1 MASTY
6 LVKCN
11 ISIHGKI
18 IILNIVELSVRT
30 VSACTMSAAQQ
41 RNPLYVRTPPPGSK
55 ILHQRP
61 QQSTRL
67 QQKRHR
73 LNQSSL
79 PNRQDFLA
87 LLVNPPCQCPP
98 VVLQNHCQL
107 QVFLRKPH
115 FPPVSLQ
122 DHHQIS
128 CSNRPHLQT
137 LQNPQYPVTV
147 CSNHISESN
156 SDLSAQ
162 LLLPQVKI

>member
-30 VSACTMSAAQQ
+30 VSGCTMSAAQQ
-41 RNPLYVRTPPPGSK
+41 RNPLYVRRLPLQPPGSK
-55 ILHQRP
+55 RLHQKP

-73 LNQSSL
+73 LNKSSL
-79 PNRQDFLA
+79 PNRQDFSA
-87 LLVNPPCQCPP
+87 LLVNPPCPP
-98 VVLQNHCQL
+98 AVPQNHCQL
-107 QVFLRKPH
+107 QVFLRKQH

-128 CSNRPHLQT
+128 CSNRPHQT
-137 LQNPQYPVTV
+137 LQITQ
-147 CSNHISESN
+147 
-156 SDLSAQ
+156 
-162 LLLPQVKI
+162 

>member
-1 MASTY
+1 MTFIY
-6 LVKCN
+6 VVKCN

-30 VSACTMSAAQQ
+30 VSGCTMSAAQQ
-41 RNPLYVRTPPPGSK
+41 RNPLYVRRPPPPGSK
-55 ILHQRP
+55 RLHQEP

-79 PNRQDFLA
+79 PNRQEFSA
-87 LLVNPPCQCPP
+87 LLVNPPCPP
-98 VVLQNHCQL
+98 AVPQNHCQL

-115 FPPVSLQ
+115 SSPASLQ
-122 DHHQIS
+122 DHHLIS
-128 CSNRPHLQT
+128 CFNRRPHLQT